1 MRVTVCALILIFSL
15 RSDIDTLVSV
25 NAVSVGC
32 FLPGERIKTVSSLV
46 SLTFHRHIKKFP
58 EQCKKKK
65 LFYIRSFWILSCVFP
80 LVSHHLR
87 RYKCWESVFFFFV
100 RSSGL
105 QHRNTRLYQEHR
117 RATSERKV
125 KVETLHLSCS
135 TRADKCNT
143 PRQRLSRSNLAHT
156 QVLGARVLNHPELVA
171 RFDRWIMS
179 ECHR

>member
-65 LFYIRSFWILSCVFP
+65 AFLHKIILDIIMRIPTCIT
-80 LVSHHLR
+80 
-87 RYKCWESVFFFFV
+87 
-100 RSSGL
+100 SS
-105 QHRNTRLYQEHR
+105 
-117 RATSERKV
+117 K
-125 KVETLHLSCS
+125 K
-135 TRADKCNT
+135 
-143 PRQRLSRSNLAHT
+143 
-156 QVLGARVLNHPELVA
+156 
-171 RFDRWIMS
+171 I
-179 ECHR
+179 